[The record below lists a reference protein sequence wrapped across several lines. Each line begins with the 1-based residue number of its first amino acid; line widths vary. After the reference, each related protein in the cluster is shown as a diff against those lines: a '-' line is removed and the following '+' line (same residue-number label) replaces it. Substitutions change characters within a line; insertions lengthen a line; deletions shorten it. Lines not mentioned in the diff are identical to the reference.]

1 MSMKKTAALLLA
13 LCLMLLP
20 VFGVSAEGQEAC
32 LLSDC
37 ERFAEDTD
45 TLFEWGLFNNDDQLG
60 ELHLDTSS
68 ALQGQNSMRFDYDV
82 WGAGGG
88 WTRCIFFPDLQSMT
102 VGDGLKFS
110 AKATGNIKMYV
121 VISIDWNAKWIPVTL
136 TPEAREYTIIWDE
149 AEEMKGTAP
158 YSAKGATVINSLS
171 FLIYDP
177 CYTEAHGYAQ
187 FPTIQTKGSIWLDD
201 LYTFVGEDTT
211 DTDGKVFTAPK
222 PTRPELTT
230 TTTSRTTATKPGA
243 TTASEVQGGTTTSG
257 PSGSQT
263 TAGSTTA
270 KGSAAT
276 TTTPVNATT
285 AGSEAESGGVS
296 VWLII
301 VIAVAVLAAGG
312 AAVFFVLRRKK
323 QA

>member
-37 ERFAEDTD
+37 ERFAEDGD
-45 TLFEWGLFNNDDQLG
+45 TLFEWGLFNNDDRLG

-68 ALQGQNSMRFDYDV
+68 ALQGQNSMRFDYDE
-82 WGAGGG
+82 GGG

-121 VISIDWNAKWIPVTL
+121 VISIDWKAKWIPVTL

-149 AEEMKGTAP
+149 AEEMEGTAP
-158 YSAKGATVINSLS
+158 YSAKGATLVNSLS

-177 CYTEAHGYAQ
+177 CYIESQGHAQ

-222 PTRPELTT
+222 PTRPEMTT
-230 TTTSRTTATKPGA
+230 TTTSRTTATEPGA
-243 TTASEVQGGTTTSG
+243 TTASEVQGETTTSG

-263 TAGSTTA
+263 PAGSTT
-270 KGSAAT
+270 
-276 TTTPVNATT
+276 TPANVTT

>member
-37 ERFAEDTD
+37 ERFAEDGD
-45 TLFEWGLFNNDDQLG
+45 TLFEWGLFNNDDRLG

-82 WGAGGG
+82 WGEGGG

-121 VISIDWNAKWIPVTL
+121 VISIDWKAKWIPVTL

-149 AEEMKGTAP
+149 AEEMEGTAP
-158 YSAKGATVINSLS
+158 YSAKGATLVNSLS

-177 CYTEAHGYAQ
+177 CYIESQGHAQ

-222 PTRPELTT
+222 PTRPGDDDYDDIPDDGDRARRHHCE
-230 TTTSRTTATKPGA
+230 RGA
-243 TTASEVQGGTTTSG
+243 GRDHDER
-257 PSGSQT
+257 
-263 TAGSTTA
+263 
-270 KGSAAT
+270 
-276 TTTPVNATT
+276 PVRQ
-285 AGSEAESGGVS
+285 SD
-296 VWLII
+296 
-301 VIAVAVLAAGG
+301 AGG
-312 AAVFFVLRRKK
+312 QHDGGQHDHPCQCHHGR
-323 QA
+323 Q